1 MIDDLQ
7 FTSFLTEFQSHQDD
21 RRVIIKG
28 LCNGSPFT
36 VERFPSL
43 VGFESKTAE
52 PNLPCKIIASHKTLT
67 YKIKKKL
74 FFLN

>member
-7 FTSFLTEFQSHQDD
+7 FMSFLTEFQSYQDD

-28 LCNGSPFT
+28 VCNGSPFT

-43 VGFESKTAE
+43 VCFESKTA
-52 PNLPCKIIASHKTLT
+52 TLGGRA
-67 YKIKKKL
+67 
-74 FFLN
+74 